1 MEYLRYQHIER
12 YGNDEVDGI
21 NIGTCYVFPKID
33 GTNASVWLG
42 DDGQIKAGSRTRELS
57 RESDNAGFYTYV
69 QTSEKLLG
77 FFSKYPVVRLYGEWL
92 VPHSLKTY
100 EDSAWRKF
108 YIFDTCREDGILI
121 PYDEYLPMIQEFGLD
136 YIPALKIFTNASV
149 DDFRAYLEVNKFLI
163 QENQGIGEGIVIK
176 NYAYR
181 NKYGRQVWAKMVTND
196 FKTKNLKTFGASHS
210 VKYLLEQTIIDE
222 YLTGAFLD
230 KEFAKI
236 VQTQGGWNS
245 KRIPEFLGRIYHEF
259 VSEELWNIVREHKNP
274 TIDFK
279 KLQQVLI
286 AKTKEMKP
294 EIFAG

>member
-1 MEYLRYQHIER
+1 MEYMRYQHIER

-57 RESDNAGFYTYV
+57 RESDNAGFYAYI
-69 QTSEKLLG
+69 QTSEKLLR
-77 FFSKYPVVRLYGEWL
+77 FFSKYPGVRLFGEWL

-100 EDSAWRKF
+100 ENSAWRKF

-121 PYDEYLPMIQEFGLD
+121 PYDEYQPMIHEFDLD

-230 KEFAKI
+230 KELAKI

-245 KRIPEFLGRIYHEF
+245 KCVPEFLGRIYHEF

>member
-163 QENQGIGEGIVIK
+163 QENQGIGEGIIIK

-245 KRIPEFLGRIYHEF
+245 KCIPEFLGRIYHEF

>member
-57 RESDNAGFYTYV
+57 HESDNAGFYAYV
-69 QTSEKLLG
+69 QTSGKLLG
-77 FFSKYPVVRLYGEWL
+77 FFSKYPGVRLYGEWL

-121 PYDEYLPMIQEFGLD
+121 PYDEYLPMIQEFDLD

-163 QENQGIGEGIVIK
+163 QENQGIGEGIIIK

>member
-1 MEYLRYQHIER
+1 MEYMRYQHIER

-57 RESDNAGFYTYV
+57 HESDNAGFYAYV

-77 FFSKYPVVRLYGEWL
+77 FFSKYPGVRLYGEWL

-121 PYDEYLPMIQEFGLD
+121 PYDEYLPMIQEFDLD

-163 QENQGIGEGIVIK
+163 QENQGIGEGIIIK

>member
-57 RESDNAGFYTYV
+57 HESDNAGFYAYV

-77 FFSKYPVVRLYGEWL
+77 FFSKYPGVRLYGEWL

-121 PYDEYLPMIQEFGLD
+121 PYDEYLPMIQEFDLD

-163 QENQGIGEGIVIK
+163 QENQGIGEGIIIK